1 MSVFEQLIDQDQVT
15 KVLKEAVLASSSQG
29 NKGQQMTHAWLFTG
43 PAGSGRSNAAVAFA
57 AALVCPAGGCNNCT
71 ECLSVTAGSHADVEL
86 IRTEGLSIKVDEI
99 RDLISRASWA
109 PSVSNYRVVV
119 IEDADRL
126 TESAANALLKVI
138 EEPGLRTV
146 WLLCAPTLTDVLPTI
161 RSRCRNLT
169 LNTPSTNAIIK
180 LLIERENISKELA
193 EFAARTSQGHIGI
206 ARHLAIN
213 QELRDSRLAT
223 LKLPLMV
230 KDISTA
236 YKAAEILVNSA
247 KIQAE
252 SDSENRSQ
260 LELVNLKQAWGSTGL
275 KLATGGAK
283 VIKELEKEQKIR
295 STRLVRDYLDRA
307 LLDLATFYRD
317 ILLVQLKSVYGLIN
331 QDFINEITKIANSN
345 AGIKPLAKIEAILK
359 ARVNLGLNS
368 SPILITE
375 ALMCEILLTNGM

>member
-1 MSVFEQLIDQDQVT
+1 MSVFDQLIDQDQVT
-15 KVLKEAVLASSSQG
+15 KVLKEAVLASRSQA

-43 PAGSGRSNAAVAFA
+43 PAGSGRSNAAIAFA
-57 AALVCPAGGCNNCT
+57 AALVCPTGGCNNCA

-169 LNTPSTNAIIK
+169 LNTPSIKAITK

-206 ARHLAIN
+206 ARHLATN
-213 QELRDSRLAT
+213 QESRDNRLET
-223 LKLPLMV
+223 LKLPLIV

-247 KIQAE
+247 KVQAE
-252 SDSENRSQ
+252 SDSENRNE
-260 LELVNLKQAWGSTGL
+260 LELANLKQAWGSTGS
-275 KLATGGAK
+275 KLVTGGAK

-307 LLDLATFYRD
+307 LLDIAAFYRD
-317 ILLVQLKSVYGLIN
+317 VLLFQSSLKTTLIN
-331 QDFINEITKIANSN
+331 IDNLDTITKCANSSTMSKTLNNIQSIFVTRDNLARN
-345 AGIKPLAKIEAILK
+345 AAPLLAL
-359 ARVNLGLNS
+359 
-368 SPILITE
+368 E
-375 ALMCEILLTNGM
+375 ALMCEIK

>member
-1 MSVFEQLIDQDQVT
+1 MSVFDQLIDQDQVT
-15 KVLKEAVLASSSQG
+15 KVLKEAVLASRSQG
-29 NKGQQMTHAWLFTG
+29 SKGQQMTHAWLFTG

-57 AALVCPAGGCNNCT
+57 AALVCPTGGCNNCAD
-71 ECLSVTAGSHADVEL
+71 CLSVTAWSHADVEL
-86 IRTEGLSIKVDEI
+86 VRTEGLSIKVDEI

-169 LNTPSTNAIIK
+169 LNTPSTKAITK

-206 ARHLAIN
+206 ARHLATN
-213 QELRDSRLAT
+213 QESRDSRLAI

-252 SDSENRSQ
+252 SDSENRNE
-260 LELVNLKQAWGSTGL
+260 LELANLKQAWGSTGS
-275 KLATGGAK
+275 KLATEGAK

-317 ILLVQLKSVYGLIN
+317 VLLFQSNLKTLLIN
-331 QDFINEITKIANSN
+331 ADNLDTITKCANSSTMSKSLNNIQSIFVTRDNLARN
-345 AGIKPLAKIEAILK
+345 AAPLLAL
-359 ARVNLGLNS
+359 
-368 SPILITE
+368 E
-375 ALMCEILLTNGM
+375 ALMCEIK

>member
-1 MSVFEQLIDQDQVT
+1 MSVFDQLIDQDQVI
-15 KVLKEAVLASSSQG
+15 KVLKEAVLASVSQG
-29 NKGQQMTHAWLFTG
+29 DKGQQMTHAWLFTG

-57 AALVCPAGGCNNCT
+57 AALVCPSSGCNRCA
-71 ECLSVTAGSHADVEL
+71 ECLAVIAGSHADVEL

-99 RDLISRASWA
+99 RDLIIRSSWA

-138 EEPGLRTV
+138 EEPALRAV

-161 RSRCRNLT
+161 RSRCRSLK
-169 LNTPSTNAIIK
+169 LNTPSTKAIIK
-180 LLIERENISKELA
+180 LFIEKENISKELA

-206 ARHLAIN
+206 ARHLATN
-213 QELRDSRLAT
+213 QDSRDLRMAT

-230 KDISTA
+230 KDVSTA
-236 YKAAEILVNSA
+236 YKAAEMLVNSA

-252 SDSENRSQ
+252 SDSGKRNE
-260 LELVNLKQAWGSTGL
+260 LELANLKQSWGSTGS

-283 VIKELEKEQKIR
+283 AIKELEKDQKIR

-317 ILLVQLKSVYGLIN
+317 VLLFQSNLKTILIN
-331 QDFINEITKIANSN
+331 ADNLDTITKCANSSTTSKSLNIIQSIFATRNNLARN
-345 AGIKPLAKIEAILK
+345 ASPLLAI
-359 ARVNLGLNS
+359 
-368 SPILITE
+368 E
-375 ALMCEILLTNGM
+375 ALMCEVK

>member
-1 MSVFEQLIDQDQVT
+1 MSVFDQLIDQDQVI
-15 KVLKEAVLASSSQG
+15 KVLKEAVLASVSQG
-29 NKGQQMTHAWLFTG
+29 DKGQQMTHAWLFTG

-57 AALVCPAGGCNNCT
+57 AALVCPSSGCNRCA
-71 ECLSVTAGSHADVEL
+71 ECLAVIAGSHADVEL

-99 RDLISRASWA
+99 RDLIIRSSWA

-138 EEPGLRTV
+138 EEPALRAV

-161 RSRCRNLT
+161 RSRCRSLK
-169 LNTPSTNAIIK
+169 LNTPSTKAIIK
-180 LLIERENISKELA
+180 LFIEKENISKELA

-206 ARHLAIN
+206 ARHLATN
-213 QELRDSRLAT
+213 QDSRDLRMAT

-236 YKAAEILVNSA
+236 YKAAEMLVNSA

-252 SDSENRSQ
+252 SDSDKRNE
-260 LELVNLKQAWGSTGL
+260 LELANLKQSWGSTGS

-283 VIKELEKEQKIR
+283 AIKELEKDQKIR

-317 ILLVQLKSVYGLIN
+317 VLLFQSNLKTILIN
-331 QDFINEITKIANSN
+331 ADNLDTITKCANSSTTSKSLNIIQSIFATRNNLARN
-345 AGIKPLAKIEAILK
+345 ASPLLAI
-359 ARVNLGLNS
+359 
-368 SPILITE
+368 E
-375 ALMCEILLTNGM
+375 ALMCEVK

>member
-1 MSVFEQLIDQDQVT
+1 MSVFDQLIDQDQVT
-15 KVLKEAVLASSSQG
+15 KVLKEAVLASRSQG

-57 AALVCPAGGCNNCT
+57 AALVCPTGGCNNCAD
-71 ECLSVTAGSHADVEL
+71 CLSVTGRSHADVEL

-169 LNTPSTNAIIK
+169 FNTPSTKAITK
-180 LLIERENISKELA
+180 LLIDRENISKELA

-206 ARHLAIN
+206 ARHLATN
-213 QELRDSRLAT
+213 QESRDSRLAI

-252 SDSENRSQ
+252 SDSENRNE
-260 LELVNLKQAWGSTGL
+260 LELANLKQAWGSTGS

-317 ILLVQLKSVYGLIN
+317 VLLFQSSSKTSLIN
-331 QDFINEITKIANSN
+331 IDNLDTITKCANSSTMSKSLNNIQSIFVTRDNLARN
-345 AGIKPLAKIEAILK
+345 AAPLLAL
-359 ARVNLGLNS
+359 
-368 SPILITE
+368 E
-375 ALMCEILLTNGM
+375 ALMCEIK